1 MGAALLWGWRYFE
14 AGVIL
19 RGRYFEG
26 ALLGRRRYLG
36 VALFGW
42 RRYLGA
48 ALFGGRRYFEDAVKR
63 VGVDKA
69 IKIYTKS
76 FNPIK
81 ISFMIK
87 M

>member
-1 MGAALLWGWRYFE
+1 MRGRYLGGAVIWGWRYL
-14 AGVIL
+14 G
-19 RGRYFEG
+19 G
-26 ALLGRRRYLG
+26 AIIWGRRYLG
-36 VALFGW
+36 
-42 RRYLGA
+42 
-48 ALFGGRRYFEDAVKR
+48 GGVIFEGAVKR

-76 FNPIK
+76 FNPIT